1 MAYMSS
7 TWVDAALG
15 VTVTTCVTRLTSVA
29 ATDADIRYP
38 RAQLFAM
45 ALNTA
50 YALADRFRQTP
61 SYRSANVDRLVS
73 KQTSA

>member
-7 TWVDAALG
+7 TWVDAAAG
-15 VTVTTCVTRLTSVA
+15 VTVTTCVTRVTSVA
-29 ATDADIRYP
+29 AADADIRYP

-50 YALADRFRQTP
+50 YALADRIAQTP
-61 SYRSANVDRLVS
+61 SRPAERADRLAS
-73 KQTSA
+73 QQT